1 MMASDYIV
9 EVTEADFEHQVLAY
23 SQHVPVLVDFWA
35 EWCIPCKTLGPVLV
49 KLAEQY
55 QGAFRLAK
63 VNVDS
68 NQRLALRYNVSSIPA
83 VKAFRNGRVVAEFVG
98 AQPEPKVRE
107 FINRLAPS
115 ESDLILEKAES
126 MLKLEQWKSAES
138 AFREV
143 LAKSPGNSRALLGLA
158 KSLLLLGRSDE
169 AQQILG
175 EFPTSREFGPAQTL
189 LPLATAMERE
199 LQADGW
205 SDNPLDALYNRAIRL
220 ITRGNL
226 PAAMD
231 GLLDVLRE
239 DKRYRQEEAR
249 RVMLGIFELLGADHP
264 LTREYRQ
271 ELASVLF

>member
-98 AQPEPKVRE
+98 AQPE
-107 FINRLAPS
+107 
-115 ESDLILEKAES
+115 LILEKAES